1 MPISIQNFLKDTPMT
16 SILRASLLSI
26 ATAVT
31 ATFTTTAGAV
41 DWPWQTATPT
51 EPLQYCKGF
60 VAGGLDSTLISGMSR
75 TELWL
80 AWSYVIRADI
90 TATQGTAVATDNTA
104 IDGSTTN
111 VATTELAS
119 NEYQSGV
126 AQFSTL
132 ANATSAETILHDKT
146 GDCGI
151 GRSGHQI
158 TGW

>member
-1 MPISIQNFLKDTPMT
+1 MTPL
-16 SILRASLLSI
+16 LRASLLSI

-41 DWPWQTATPT
+41 DWPWQTATPA
-51 EPLQYCKGF
+51 EPLEYCRGF
-60 VAGGLDSTLISGMSR
+60 VAGGLDSKLISGMSR

-80 AWSYVIRADI
+80 AWSYVIKTDFTAAKGAD
-90 TATQGTAVATDNTA
+90 VATGNVA
-104 IDGSTTN
+104 IDGSTSN
-111 VATTELAS
+111 VASTALAS

-126 AQFSTL
+126 AQFSKL

>member
-1 MPISIQNFLKDTPMT
+1 MTPL
-16 SILRASLLSI
+16 LRASLLSI
-26 ATAVT
+26 ATAAA
-31 ATFTTTAGAV
+31 ATFTTTASAV
-41 DWPWQTATPT
+41 EWPWQTAKPT

-60 VAGGLDSTLISGMSR
+60 VAGGLDSRLISGMSR

-80 AWSYVIRADI
+80 AWSYVIRTDSS
-90 TATQGTAVATDNTA
+90 ATTGTDVASENAA

-132 ANATSAETILHDKT
+132 ANATSAESILQDKT